1 MPSNDTPNRTNKR
14 LLKGRLQSS
23 TNEFVQEFTA
33 SISFD
38 KRLYK
43 EDITASI
50 AHAEMLSEIGV
61 LKKKETQKIIKGLNK
76 IEKEIETGIFLWTNS
91 LEDIHMH
98 IEHRLIEIT
107 GDLGKKLHTGRSRND
122 QIATDMRLFCLLYT
136 SPSPR
141 D

>member
-61 LKKKETQKIIKGLNK
+61 LKKNGNAKNRQGSE
-76 IEKEIETGIFLWTNS
+76 
-91 LEDIHMH
+91 
-98 IEHRLIEIT
+98 
-107 GDLGKKLHTGRSRND
+107 
-122 QIATDMRLFCLLYT
+122 
-136 SPSPR
+136 
-141 D
+141 

>member
-61 LKKKETQKIIKGLNK
+61 LKKTETRKIIKGLNK
-76 IEKEIETGIFLWTNS
+76 IEKEIETGDFNGQILWKTFICTS
-91 LEDIHMH
+91 
-98 IEHRLIEIT
+98 
-107 GDLGKKLHTGRSRND
+107 S
-122 QIATDMRLFCLLYT
+122 IA
-136 SPSPR
+136 
-141 D
+141 

>member
-1 MPSNDTPNRTNKR
+1 MPTNDTPNRTNKR

-43 EDITASI
+43 EDITSSI

-61 LKKKETQKIIKGLNK
+61 LRKTEANKIIKGLNK
-76 IEKEIETGIFLWTNS
+76 IEKEIETGNFLWANS

-98 IEHRLIEIT
+98 LSLIHI
-107 GDLGKKLHTGRSRND
+107 
-122 QIATDMRLFCLLYT
+122 
-136 SPSPR
+136 
-141 D
+141 

>member
-43 EDITASI
+43 EDIEGSI
-50 AHAEMLSEIGV
+50 VYAMA
-61 LKKKETQKIIKGLNK
+61 LKEAKVITQKDYSQIKKAFTKRKQN
-76 IEKEIETGIFLWTNS
+76 
-91 LEDIHMH
+91 
-98 IEHRLIEIT
+98 
-107 GDLGKKLHTGRSRND
+107 
-122 QIATDMRLFCLLYT
+122 
-136 SPSPR
+136 P
-141 D
+141 